1 LIGGGRRSRDRMV
14 VGFTT
19 TYTITIKTGKT
30 KLANVIYEWGR
41 SALVLVNWVSGIPS
55 SGTLSQIIVQ

>member
-1 LIGGGRRSRDRMV
+1 MV